1 MEFYLNPE
9 RLEQRNENVRE
20 QLRHVRRFSEL
31 VRQGKKIDTMHQ
43 KELIRI
49 QQRLDR
55 MERNLSQLITATD
68 DALAEYAK
76 LQQEMKDDMAQLRH
90 DATQLFT

>member
-1 MEFYLNPE
+1 MKTCANSCAMSGAFPSLSG
-9 RLEQRNENVRE
+9 RA
-20 QLRHVRRFSEL
+20 
-31 VRQGKKIDTMHQ
+31 

>member
-1 MEFYLNPE
+1 M

-31 VRQGKKIDTMHQ
+31 VRQSKKIDTMHQ

>member
-31 VRQGKKIDTMHQ
+31 VRQSKKIDAMHQ
-43 KELIRI
+43 KELIRTAWSGI
-49 QQRLDR
+49 C
-55 MERNLSQLITATD
+55 RN
-68 DALAEYAK
+68 
-76 LQQEMKDDMAQLRH
+76 
-90 DATQLFT
+90 

>member
-31 VRQGKKIDTMHQ
+31 VRQSKKIDTMHQ

-49 QQRLDR
+49 QQPSFGELVNSLRR
-55 MERNLSQLITATD
+55 VRQIQL
-68 DALAEYAK
+68 Y
-76 LQQEMKDDMAQLRH
+76 R
-90 DATQLFT
+90 

>member
-1 MEFYLNPE
+1 
-9 RLEQRNENVRE
+9 
-20 QLRHVRRFSEL
+20 
-31 VRQGKKIDTMHQ
+31 
-43 KELIRI
+43 
-49 QQRLDR
+49 

-90 DATQLFT
+90 DAIQLFT